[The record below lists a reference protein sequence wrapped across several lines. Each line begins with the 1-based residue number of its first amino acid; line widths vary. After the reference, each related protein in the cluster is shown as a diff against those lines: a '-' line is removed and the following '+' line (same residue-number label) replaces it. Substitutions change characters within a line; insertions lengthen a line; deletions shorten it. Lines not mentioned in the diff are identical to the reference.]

1 MNTKTEYSLQEAF
14 ETLMLYFPYNAT
26 LGCLVILLNSFIFY
40 FYHKQYRKFVP
51 CMYLLLA
58 LLDCLMIIFMIIFYC
73 LVFKLQCE
81 SSDPMLEHKWVIIGF
96 KMGEKWSLRMSIFI
110 NTLLSV
116 ARTLKTIRPFS
127 KIKMKKALLS
137 VVLYN
142 SFWIVFIALDVFS
155 LATSDHSA
163 IDMNHKEPGNTFER
177 IIIDERVG
185 GEALSLLPSSLSLVS
200 QLRIVFIYF
209 IPYVLPVL
217 VYLVSATVMI
227 VHLRKEPPSRQSAS
241 TQRHVS
247 VTVLLITISFVL
259 CLCVPALYDLA
270 IKITKDSVKSTNV
283 TIDIGTD
290 KHVLES
296 TVPLVNALISPAI
309 MIWRSSELRGRV
321 RRIFRRSM
329 KPKEI
334 ENFEMQQF

>member
-1 MNTKTEYSLQEAF
+1 
-14 ETLMLYFPYNAT
+14 
-26 LGCLVILLNSFIFY
+26 
-40 FYHKQYRKFVP
+40 
-51 CMYLLLA
+51 
-58 LLDCLMIIFMIIFYC
+58 
-73 LVFKLQCE
+73 
-81 SSDPMLEHKWVIIGF
+81 
-96 KMGEKWSLRMSIFI
+96 
-110 NTLLSV
+110 
-116 ARTLKTIRPFS
+116 
-127 KIKMKKALLS
+127 MKKALLS

-200 QLRIVFIYF
+200 QLRFVFIYF

-217 VYLVSATVMI
+217 VCLVSATVMI

-247 VTVLLITISFVL
+247 VTVLLITVSFVL
-259 CLCVPALYDLA
+259 CLSVPAFYDLA
-270 IKITKDSVKSTNV
+270 YKITMGHFGKSTNV
-283 TIDIGTD
+283 TIDIGDD

-329 KPKEI
+329 RPKEI